1 VMSSAMGFSLKGN
14 QLILYLYVQPRA
26 SKATWGNIYNDKIK
40 LRITAAPIGG
50 QANKQC
56 IAYLAK
62 SLKVPKSNICILQGE
77 TSRSKVVR
85 INNID
90 LKSWEAVLQQIRNAQ

>member
-1 VMSSAMGFSLKGN
+1 MPTENGFRLRGT

-26 SKATWGNIYNDKIK
+26 SKATWGSIRENKIK
-40 LRITAAPIGG
+40 LRITAAPVGG

-56 IAYLAK
+56 IAFLSKA
-62 SLKVPKSNICILQGE
+62 LRVPKSDISILQGE
-77 TSRSKVVR
+77 TSRSKVIQ

-90 LKSWEAVLQQIRNAQ
+90 PKSWEVVLQQIRNTE